1 VVTGDI
7 TQIDLPNPRASGMI
21 EALRIVK
28 NIEGI
33 GFVYFDDRDV
43 VRHKLVQQIVKA
55 YDAHTNNRT
64 NG

>member
-1 VVTGDI
+1 
-7 TQIDLPNPRASGMI
+7 
-21 EALRIVK
+21 VK
-28 NIEGI
+28 NIQGI

-55 YDAHTNNRT
+55 YDAHTNART